1 MKNSIENFILKNYR
15 ILFHIVGNCV
25 SSIILYITL
34 FKDLTGDEFYGFL
47 AVFVIISYFANEY
60 AIKSTGLDK
69 AVEEALEEKRRLNKG
84 N

>member
-1 MKNSIENFILKNYR
+1 MKKTIGNFIINNYR
-15 ILFHIVGNCV
+15 ILFHILGNCV
-25 SSIILYITL
+25 SSVILYITL

-47 AVFVIISYFANEY
+47 AVFVMISYFVNEY

-69 AVEEALEEKRRLNKG
+69 LFEEKRRLNKDK